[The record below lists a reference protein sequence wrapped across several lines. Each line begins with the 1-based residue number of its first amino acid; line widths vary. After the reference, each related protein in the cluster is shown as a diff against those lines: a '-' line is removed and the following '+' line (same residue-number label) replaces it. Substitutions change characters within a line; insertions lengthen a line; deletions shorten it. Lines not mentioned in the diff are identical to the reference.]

1 MNNTSKPDSNY
12 LLACESGGSKTH
24 LCLLDMGGEIIAEGF
39 CPGVAAVRPGMLPV
53 EESLL
58 QGVRSLCGSC
68 CILPNLISHCYFSLG
83 GPNVEEVEKAL
94 RMALPMALIKI
105 GREAD
110 GKMVMTCAPCFG
122 CSATVLAGT
131 GTVAVGE
138 SGGKRIFA
146 GGWGPDLDDA
156 GSGGRIGKEA
166 LSAVLLS
173 IDGRIGKTSLRS
185 IFVKFIKPGVFD
197 DFNIRM
203 ELKKNVTALSRKELA
218 ALAPDVYRHFLHG
231 DEMAAEIIR
240 NAARG
245 IALLANAVAVKNA
258 SGSEIRVMALGGIFK
273 LGTEFRD
280 LCEEYL
286 SEIRDDVKF
295 VFPGEFDLSRGACIM
310 VLMYAGVDI
319 DERIMESIRKKGDQ
333 N

>member
-1 MNNTSKPDSNY
+1 
-12 LLACESGGSKTH
+12 
-24 LCLLDMGGEIIAEGF
+24 
-39 CPGVAAVRPGMLPV
+39 
-53 EESLL
+53 
-58 QGVRSLCGSC
+58 
-68 CILPNLISHCYFSLG
+68 
-83 GPNVEEVEKAL
+83 
-94 RMALPMALIKI
+94 
-105 GREAD
+105 
-110 GKMVMTCAPCFG
+110 
-122 CSATVLAGT
+122 VLAGT